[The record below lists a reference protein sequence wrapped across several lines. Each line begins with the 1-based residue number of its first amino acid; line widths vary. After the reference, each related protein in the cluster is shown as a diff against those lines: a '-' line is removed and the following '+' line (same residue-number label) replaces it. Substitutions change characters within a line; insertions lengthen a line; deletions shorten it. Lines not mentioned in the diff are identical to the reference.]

1 MRRYHREGPE
11 ALKDKGHQNP
21 GQKPKLTPEEQRRVL
36 EVLEGPPPD
45 GSLWT
50 GPKLRELGA

>member
-1 MRRYHREGPE
+1 VRRYHREGPE
-11 ALKDKGHQNP
+11 ALKDKGHQNL

-45 GSLWT
+45 GSL
-50 GPKLRELGA
+50 